1 MANFNEALQ
10 WTSSKPYLYLTVSY
24 GKRRSGADMIYSV
37 NLSVST
43 CTGSKYFGYP
53 IYAEIFVNGEQSA
66 RFNPTLKN
74 SSPSQWSNPINYN
87 TGEFTISNKTT
98 GTTALSVRL
107 YSGSGSSR
115 DETFTFEL
123 PIDPASF
130 SQTPSLWFISGDET
144 SSTFGWS
151 TTETCDKVN
160 YHLDGG
166 NVEVFS
172 GSATSGTFT
181 ISGLTAGSNH
191 SLYCEC
197 RRADSGISS
206 NSNTISFSTYAYPN
220 YSNMANFTIG
230 QNPTINIY
238 NPLGRTCTVSL
249 LGDDDSVIGSTSTSG
264 TSVSNLADATKL
276 YQSIPNKK
284 SANCKVKVE
293 YSGNTSTKTG
303 AIYSINENECIPV
316 IGSVSYQDTFAD
328 SVAITGDNQI
338 IISGKSK
345 VQLNATN
352 LQSKNYA
359 TISKVEYRTI
369 SVDEDAIAEL
379 TISGTSASISNQIFN
394 DEFDT
399 NVNKVYIRMY
409 DSRGLYVDKLLT
421 LDLRA
426 YNKPYATYSIKR
438 QGNYYSDTDFLVNA
452 SYTQIGSNALT
463 IQTRQKQQGQ
473 STWGAYTTLTNNT
486 TTTITLDNEYFWDIE
501 IVVSDAFES
510 RTYTTTIQRGM
521 PILFVDTKLNSVGI
535 NCFPKYENV
544 FEVNGAPVNGNHVL
558 TPQIVGEWNGTPIY
572 RKSRILS
579 ATVFSDNE
587 LSLGII
593 LAQSNVSTILNYRV
607 GLWDDD
613 NKKYY
618 SIPFKSANG
627 SGYDIS
633 SPELAIMLDNGSTTR
648 SMHFSNC
655 YVGND
660 LANLIRN
667 GNFKKILE
675 VEYTLESVS

>member
-10 WTSSKPYLYLTVSY
+10 WTSNKPYLYLTVSY
-24 GKRRSGADMIYSV
+24 TKRRSGADMIYSV

-43 CTGSKYFGYP
+43 CTGSKTFGYP

-74 SSPSQWSNPINYN
+74 STPSQWSNPINYN

-98 GTTALSVRL
+98 GTTPLRVRL
-107 YSGSGSSR
+107 YGGVSR
-115 DETFTFEL
+115 DVSWDFEM

-130 SQTPSLWFISGDET
+130 SQTPSIWVISGDET
-144 SSTFGWS
+144 STIIGWS
-151 TTETCDKVN
+151 TTETCNYLK

-166 NVEVFS
+166 NVDIWS

-181 ISGLTAGSNH
+181 ISGLIAGNTH
-191 SLYCEC
+191 SLYCEM
-197 RRADSGISS
+197 RRADSGIFS
-206 NSNTISFSTYAYPN
+206 NSNELSFSTYAYPN

-264 TSVSNLADATKL
+264 TSVNGLADATKL

-293 YSGNTSTKTG
+293 YGGNTSTKTG
-303 AIYSINENECIPV
+303 AIYSINESECVPV
-316 IGSVSYQDTFAD
+316 IGSVSYQDTNAD
-328 SVAITGDNQI
+328 SVAITSDNQI

-352 LQSKNYA
+352 LQPKNYA

-421 LDLRA
+421 LDLRT

-452 SYTQIGSNALT
+452 SYTQIGSNTLT
-463 IQTRQKQQGQ
+463 IQTRQKQEGQ

-510 RTYTTTIQRGM
+510 RTYTTTIQKGM

-535 NCFPKYENV
+535 NCFPAFENT
-544 FEVNGAPVNGNHVL
+544 FEVNEAPINEKH
-558 TPQIVGEWNGTPIY
+558 QITTSVCGTWDDIPIY
-572 RKSRILS
+572 RKSRIRNASL
-579 ATVFSDNE
+579 FSDGE
-587 LSLGII
+587 LNIPFFTLGNDVSIIIDYKISLFD
-593 LAQSNVSTILNYRV
+593 L
-607 GLWDDD
+607 D

-618 SIPFKSANG
+618 KVPNISHSG
-627 SGYDIS
+627 SGYDLNCPDVELTGNS
-633 SPELAIMLDNGSTTR
+633 SDGYMAKFHNVYP
-648 SMHFSNC
+648 
-655 YVGND
+655 GND

-667 GNFKKILE
+667 GNFKLMYEIYFLGSG
-675 VEYTLESVS
+675 L

>member
-115 DETFTFEL
+115 DKTFTFEL

-151 TTETCDKVN
+151 TTETCDKVI

-220 YSNMANFTIG
+220 YSSMANFTIG

-293 YSGNTSTKTG
+293 YSGNTSIKTG

-338 IISGKSK
+338 IISGISK

-352 LQSKNYA
+352 LQVKHSA
-359 TISKVEYRTI
+359 TISKVEYRII
-369 SVDEDAIAEL
+369 SADTQPLGEL
-379 TISGTSASISNQIFN
+379 TISGTSASISNQLFN
-394 DEFDT
+394 NEYDT
-399 NVNKVYIRMY
+399 NANKVYIRMY

-426 YNKPYATYSIKR
+426 YHTPYATYSVKR
-438 QGNYYSDTDFLVNA
+438 QGNFYSNTDFLVNA
-452 SYTQIGSNALT
+452 DYSAIGTNAPV
-463 IQTRQKQQGQ
+463 IKTRYKKVED
-473 STWGAYTTLTNNT
+473 STWSAYTNLTNNI
-486 TTTITLDNEYFWDIE
+486 TTTISLDNNYMWNIE

-535 NCFPKYENV
+535 NCFPSLSDS
-544 FEVNGAPVNGNHVL
+544 FEVNDSPINTNFKWGSTACGNWFGNTMYRNCYEGNLSVNL
-558 TPQIVGEWNGTPIY
+558 
-572 RKSRILS
+572 
-579 ATVFSDNE
+579 SDNTFF
-587 LSLGII
+587 LQSQGIGQTPNI
-593 LAQSNVSTILNYRV
+593 VDVNIVLYDPVERIVYKLPHYDKTSR
-607 GLWDDD
+607 D
-613 NKKYY
+613 N
-618 SIPFKSANG
+618 
-627 SGYDIS
+627 DIF
-633 SPELAIMLDNGSTTR
+633 SPEYWIYDGSPNDDYLEVFGKGMPAIMQKAFDNEWTYKLIVYYTKS
-648 SMHFSNC
+648 
-655 YVGND
+655 VG
-660 LANLIRN
+660 
-667 GNFKKILE
+667 
-675 VEYTLESVS
+675 

>member
-1 MANFNEALQ
+1 MANFNEAIQ

-160 YHLDGG
+160 YHLDSG

-181 ISGLTAGSNH
+181 ISGLTAESNH

-220 YSNMANFTIG
+220 YSSMTNFTIG

-369 SVDEDAIAEL
+369 SVDEDAITEL

-426 YNKPYATYSIKR
+426 YNKPSATYSIKR

-452 SYTQIGSNALT
+452 TYTQIGSNSLT

-473 STWGAYTTLTNNT
+473 STWGNYTTLTNNT

-510 RTYTTTIQRGM
+510 RTYTTTIQKGM

-535 NCFPKYENV
+535 NCFPAFENTL
-544 FEVNGAPVNGNHVL
+544 EVNGAAINEKH
-558 TPQIVGEWNGTPIY
+558 QITTSVCGTWDDIPIY
-572 RKSRILS
+572 RKSRIRN
-579 ATVFSDNE
+579 ATVYSDGE
-587 LSLGII
+587 LNIPFFSLGKDVSII
-593 LAQSNVSTILNYRV
+593 IDYKIALFDL
-607 GLWDDD
+607 D

-618 SIPFKSANG
+618 KVPNISHSG
-627 SGYDIS
+627 SGYDLNCPDVELTGNS
-633 SPELAIMLDNGSTTR
+633 SDGYMARFHNVYPGT
-648 SMHFSNC
+648 
-655 YVGND
+655 D
-660 LANLIRN
+660 LANAINN
-667 GNFKKILE
+667 GNFKLMYEIYYLG
-675 VEYTLESVS
+675 SDS